1 MCINTRL
8 IPVLTVIIFNGAE
21 EVEEEKEKAQN
32 NGQHMLSAHFMS
44 GSVIIPLHPL
54 SHLLNQPPCKVSTE
68 LSSFSK
74 SKAWTVDNDRRRV
87 KPVVSQL
94 SQLTQSTGPQG
105 TVYKVFLT
113 CVTLSYKLGKNL
125 LI

>member
-1 MCINTRL
+1 MCINTQL
-8 IPVLTVIIFNGAE
+8 IPILTVIIFTGTE
-21 EVEEEKEKAQN
+21 EVEEKEKDQN
-32 NGQHMLSAHFMS
+32 NGQHTLSEHLRP

-68 LSSFSK
+68 LSSFGK

-94 SQLTQSTGPQG
+94 SQMTQSTRLQG
-105 TVYKVFLT
+105 TVYKVCFNM
-113 CVTLSYKLGKNL
+113 CHS